1 MVTQKVKNLP
11 AIQET
16 WVQSLGQEGLLE
28 KWMAAHSRIR
38 AWRIP
43 WTEEPGRLQSKG
55 SQRVEHDRSTFHRN
69 STGNRN
75 YVTVVATWSVSSFF
89 ISYVFHISN
98 FLSLQYLFYQITV
111 CKMYLPSKASIII
124 SRPSRLSLALKEIF
138 NSLIP
143 LKILSI

>member
-1 MVTQKVKNLP
+1 
-11 AIQET
+11 
-16 WVQSLGQEGLLE
+16 
-28 KWMAAHSRIR
+28 MAAHSRIR

-75 YVTVVATWSVSSFF
+75 CVTVVATWSVSSFF

-98 FLSLQYLFYQITV
+98 FLSLQYLFYQIAV